1 MTLRRFKVVLRRL
14 PFPQTT
20 TQGDPGRTW
29 AWGRPHASARSVA
42 ALWPGVASPIG
53 LGRHGKGT
61 GCKSR
66 VARGGAGTDL
76 PGGTARASWGQA
88 ASWRWQVTWGPG
100 QWSLSIVRERW
111 KTVQRCGPTVQ
122 TRLTL
127 AVGKVRQH
135 QVTTRAD
142 KKSSLREP
150 VQGEKQYL

>member
-1 MTLRRFKVVLRRL
+1 MLRRFKVVLQRL

-29 AWGRPHASARSVA
+29 ACGRPHASARFVA
-42 ALWPGVASPIG
+42 ALWPGVASHIG

-66 VARGGAGTDL
+66 AARGDASTDL
-76 PGGTARASWGQA
+76 PGGTARAAQGQG
-88 ASWRWQVTWGPG
+88 VTWGPV

-127 AVGKVRQH
+127 AVGKVRQRR
-135 QVTTRAD
+135 VTTRAD
-142 KKSSLREP
+142 KKSSLRE
-150 VQGEKQYL
+150 LI